1 MGDSPVPV
9 LMRQGVV
16 FGGHDEEA
24 EEEVSGAAPSG
35 AGPADPSDGEEA
47 AWVEDPYMVLV
58 LTLDGARHRPSS
70 GFWASDLDLHPP
82 VAELRRLA
90 KFKAEL
96 VFWSDLAAEADCPIS
111 FEMVQGRGGYW
122 VAL

>member
-1 MGDSPVPV
+1 MESLHEQIEYGSWCQHGQPLGTPGGAD
-9 LMRQGVV
+9 LMCGYC
-16 FGGHDEEA
+16 E
-24 EEEVSGAAPSG
+24 
-35 AGPADPSDGEEA
+35 DGLDT
-47 AWVEDPYMVLV
+47 WVEDPYMVLV